1 MSSVSDGGP
10 ITFLCSGTEDYVDLA
25 KTILVV
31 RAKVT
36 KANGD
41 DLDQGE
47 KVGIVNN
54 FLHSLFK
61 QVDVF
66 LKGKQ
71 VTQATGTYAYRAY
84 LETLLNYGSAAKRSQ
99 LTASMFYK
107 DTSTKMD
114 TADPT
119 LAGDHADV
127 NLGLKKRYEFSK
139 ESGIIEMAGP
149 IFCDVFM
156 SERLLLS
163 YVDLKILMNRNVDEF
178 CLMASGADADYRVKL
193 TEVYLKIRKVKINPS
208 ISIAHELALK
218 KGPAIYPVRRVECK
232 SFIIP
237 AGNPSLRKDN
247 LYNGLVPKTIIF
259 GMVDSAAFNGAYKKN
274 PFNFQ
279 NFTTSFL
286 AISVN
291 GEEVPSKPL
300 QLSYTAATRRYIEAF
315 LTLFSG
321 TGKMFYDVGND
332 ISRDEFVNGFNLYS
346 ADLTPDMCGSSD
358 HFNVVQRGNL
368 AVDIK
373 FSTAPAGAVS
383 LVCYGEFENTIHI
396 DSERN
401 VIYDYAGTHALEED
415 PITKK
420 TFCGVFPCD
429 KLPQTIDKYPCGL
442 VANTDPSS
450 KPGTHW
456 ISIWIGPSNARGDH
470 NKILG

>member
-1 MSSVSDGGP
+1 MSFVHAKSQECTKSELDLFSVPPTQVSLEKGHWVDHLPVSSVSDGGP

-84 LETLLNYGSAAKRSQ
+84 LETLLNYGPAAKRSQ

-291 GEEVPSKPL
+291 GEEVPFKPL

-401 VIYDYAGTHALEED
+401 VIYDYAG
-415 PITKK
+415 
-420 TFCGVFPCD
+420 
-429 KLPQTIDKYPCGL
+429 
-442 VANTDPSS
+442 
-450 KPGTHW
+450 
-456 ISIWIGPSNARGDH
+456 
-470 NKILG
+470 

>member
-1 MSSVSDGGP
+1 MGFVHAKSQGCTKSELDLFSVPPTQVSLEKGDWVDHLPVSSVSDGGP
-10 ITFLCSGTEDYVDLA
+10 ITFLCPGTEDYVDLA

-41 DLDQGE
+41 DLDQNE

-84 LETLLNYGSAAKRSQ
+84 LETLLNYGPAAKRSQ
-99 LTASMFYK
+99 LTAAMFYK

-119 LAGDHADV
+119 LAGDHANV
-127 NLGLKKRYEFSK
+127 NLRFKKRYEFSK
-139 ESGIIEMAGP
+139 GSGIIEMAGP

-156 SERLLLS
+156 GERLLLS

-178 CLMASGADADYRVKL
+178 CLMASEADADYRVKL
-193 TEVYLKIRKVKINPS
+193 TEVYLKIRKVKVSPS

-247 LYNGLVPKTIIF
+247 LYNGLVPKPLNEEESPQLSEF
-259 GMVDSAAFNGAYKKN
+259 YN
-274 PFNFQ
+274 
-279 NFTTSFL
+279 L

-291 GEEVPSKPL
+291 GEEVPFKPL

-346 ADLTPDMCGSSD
+346 ADLSPDICRSSD

-401 VIYDYAGTHALEED
+401 VIYDYAG
-415 PITKK
+415 
-420 TFCGVFPCD
+420 
-429 KLPQTIDKYPCGL
+429 
-442 VANTDPSS
+442 
-450 KPGTHW
+450 
-456 ISIWIGPSNARGDH
+456 
-470 NKILG
+470 

>member
-1 MSSVSDGGP
+1 
-10 ITFLCSGTEDYVDLA
+10 
-25 KTILVV
+25 
-31 RAKVT
+31 
-36 KANGD
+36 
-41 DLDQGE
+41 
-47 KVGIVNN
+47 
-54 FLHSLFK
+54 
-61 QVDVF
+61 
-66 LKGKQ
+66 
-71 VTQATGTYAYRAY
+71 
-84 LETLLNYGSAAKRSQ
+84 
-99 LTASMFYK
+99 
-107 DTSTKMD
+107 
-114 TADPT
+114 
-119 LAGDHADV
+119 
-127 NLGLKKRYEFSK
+127 
-139 ESGIIEMAGP
+139 
-149 IFCDVFM
+149 
-156 SERLLLS
+156 
-163 YVDLKILMNRNVDEF
+163 MNRNVDEF
-178 CLMASGADADYRVKL
+178 CLMASEADADYRVKL
-193 TEVYLKIRKVKINPS
+193 TEVYLKISKVKVNPS

-274 PFNFQ
+274 PFKFQ

-291 GEEVPSKPL
+291 GEEVPFKPL

-346 ADLTPDMCGSSD
+346 ADLSPDMCGSSG

-373 FSTAPAGAVS
+373 FSTAPTVAVS

-401 VIYDYAGTHALEED
+401 VIYDYVG
-415 PITKK
+415 
-420 TFCGVFPCD
+420 
-429 KLPQTIDKYPCGL
+429 
-442 VANTDPSS
+442 
-450 KPGTHW
+450 
-456 ISIWIGPSNARGDH
+456 
-470 NKILG
+470 

>member
-1 MSSVSDGGP
+1 MSFVHAKSQECTKSELDLFSVPPTQVSLEKGHWVDHLPVSSVSDGGP
-10 ITFLCSGTEDYVDLA
+10 ITFLCPGTEDYVDLA

-41 DLDQGE
+41 DLGPDE

-84 LETLLNYGSAAKRSQ
+84 LETLLNYGPAAKRSQ
-99 LTASMFYK
+99 LTAAMFYK

-119 LAGDHADV
+119 LAGDHANV

-178 CLMASGADADYRVKL
+178 CLMASEADADYRVKL
-193 TEVYLKIRKVKINPS
+193 TEVYLKIRKVKVNPS

-279 NFTTSFL
+279 NFTISFL

-291 GEEVPSKPL
+291 GEEVPFKPL

-346 ADLTPDMCGSSD
+346 ADLSPDICGSSD

-368 AVDIK
+368 SVDIK

-401 VIYDYAGTHALEED
+401 VIYDYAG
-415 PITKK
+415 
-420 TFCGVFPCD
+420 
-429 KLPQTIDKYPCGL
+429 
-442 VANTDPSS
+442 
-450 KPGTHW
+450 
-456 ISIWIGPSNARGDH
+456 
-470 NKILG
+470 